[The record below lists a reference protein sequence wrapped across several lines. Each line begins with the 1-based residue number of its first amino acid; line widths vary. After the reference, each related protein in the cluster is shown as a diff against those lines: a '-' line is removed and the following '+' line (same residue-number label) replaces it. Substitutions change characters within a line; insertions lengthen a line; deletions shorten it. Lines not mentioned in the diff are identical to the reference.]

1 MLLVMQRKRWTK
13 NLHDTFCV
21 TEREASNQVVAD
33 FPFFISFP
41 FFIHVCFCV
50 FLLVCW
56 GIEHGGKQIKFQIQF
71 FQYYVV
77 EELCIVTDLVWVE
90 TEILFS

>member
-1 MLLVMQRKRWTK
+1 MFV
-13 NLHDTFCV
+13 
-21 TEREASNQVVAD
+21 S
-33 FPFFISFP
+33 
-41 FFIHVCFCV
+41 V